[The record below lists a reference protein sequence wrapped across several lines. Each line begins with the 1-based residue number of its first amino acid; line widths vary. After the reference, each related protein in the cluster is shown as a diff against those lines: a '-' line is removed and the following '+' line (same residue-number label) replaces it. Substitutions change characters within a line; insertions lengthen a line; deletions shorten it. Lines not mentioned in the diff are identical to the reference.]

1 MRRASK
7 KANSITE
14 RSKPMME
21 NSERPKRTMIPDCRR
36 VRLLPAFTLI
46 ELLVVIAIIAILA
59 ALLLPALSNAK
70 IKAQGIMCL
79 NNSKQIMLAWH
90 MYTGDN
96 NDRIV
101 QSYHGNKAMG
111 GSIVFSDPNSAPWVV
126 GWLDWTASAD
136 NTNILFL
143 IDEKYAKLGKYVGK
157 NKNVF
162 KCPADVYV
170 SSAQRSRGWTERVRS
185 MSGNIGIGEGNAEE
199 CGCWDGLYKHIK
211 KTGEF
216 IYAGPS
222 DTWVFLDEN

>member
-1 MRRASK
+1 MKRAMKTNPHTIASNIAKRHAFIRRREPKTQLPQPGPFSQAASF
-7 KANSITE
+7 
-14 RSKPMME
+14 
-21 NSERPKRTMIPDCRR
+21 RPCRG
-36 VRLLPAFTLI
+36 FTLI

-162 KCPADVYV
+162 KCP
-170 SSAQRSRGWTERVRS
+170 
-185 MSGNIGIGEGNAEE
+185 
-199 CGCWDGLYKHIK
+199 
-211 KTGEF
+211 
-216 IYAGPS
+216 
-222 DTWVFLDEN
+222 